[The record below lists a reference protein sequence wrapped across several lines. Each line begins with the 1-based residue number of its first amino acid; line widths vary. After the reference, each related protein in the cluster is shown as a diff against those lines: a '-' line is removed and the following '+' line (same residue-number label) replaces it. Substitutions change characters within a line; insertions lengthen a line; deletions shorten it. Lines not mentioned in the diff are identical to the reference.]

1 MAPSELVESSR
12 SAEKFLGLKH
22 LGPQNLIQQQDEEA
36 RKAFEAF
43 TAQHPTPSLRC
54 VKAVLLDLEPVHSPF
69 SAPQNHFSW
78 GTLKLY
84 LKMQRKCFI
93 MIALSKLFLHRT
105 SGPQGRIEPLTLIDD
120 PSAWTAASVKRA
132 DNWIYTLNASDISEI
147 DNALKL
153 VASLHVRKQVKSYSA
168 GI

>member
-1 MAPSELVESSR
+1 MESSR
-12 SAEKFLGLKH
+12 SAEKFLSLKH

-43 TAQHPTPSLRC
+43 TAHHPTPSLRC
-54 VKAVLLDLEPVHSPF
+54 VKAVLLEPVDSPI
-69 SAPQNHFSW
+69 AATQNHLSC
-78 GTLKLY
+78 GPLKLY

-105 SGPQGRIEPLTLIDD
+105 SGPQGRIEPLTIIDD

-132 DNWIYTLNASDISEI
+132 DDWIYTLIASDISEI
-147 DNALKL
+147 DNALQL
-153 VASLHVRKQVKSYSA
+153 VASLNVRKQVESHSA